1 MQCFYS
7 ELILLKNGEK
17 KEKCLKLLL
26 KMNLFP
32 TICGELVH
40 LADIRKPHY
49 SGNSCAM
56 LLTGEKLSKLPV
68 QKGNTNSNHIQEKEG
83 LIGDYYP
90 DGSPWG
96 THTYAN

>member
-1 MQCFYS
+1 MERKGKVLEVEKEFVSHYPWRACPPSGHKKTPLQWYS
-7 ELILLKNGEK
+7 
-17 KEKCLKLLL
+17 C
-26 KMNLFP
+26 
-32 TICGELVH
+32 T
-40 LADIRKPHY
+40 
-49 SGNSCAM
+49 M

-96 THTYAN
+96 THTYMSTEGSCPN